1 MMRYG
6 NGARGTLWA
15 SQVATGC
22 ENALTLRVYGTK
34 AQLSFRQE
42 SPNELWFTPQGGEPR
57 KLTRGRASG
66 AGQAVRIHAGH
77 PEGYTEAFAQLYK
90 DAAEQMRAHAAGR
103 APGDGSG
110 YLPGVDGGGAG
121 HRFIEAG
128 V

>member
-34 AQLSFRQE
+34 AQLLFRQE

-66 AGQAVRIHAGH
+66 AGQAVRIPAG
-77 PEGYTEAFAQLYK
+77 PDRQRVVEGK
-90 DAAEQMRAHAAGR
+90 RVAGR
-103 APGDGSG
+103 
-110 YLPGVDGGGAG
+110 VDLGGRRIIKNKKQSTI
-121 HRFIEAG
+121 H